1 MDIAS
6 EIRAEAA
13 RQHLSQ
19 RKLAELMGA
28 PRTTVNKK
36 IIGERKITGVD
47 LESFSRALN
56 IPAWELV
63 RRAEEAAEKKASR
76 AMSAHITVHNT
87 PGQIRD
93 FRKIGKPLVTDQR
106 LKGATA

>member
-1 MDIAS
+1 MMVLNRTTIEKGGHVDIAS

-47 LESFSRALN
+47 LESFSQALN
-56 IPAWELV
+56 VPAWELV
-63 RRAEEAAEKKASR
+63 RRAEEAAEKKAS
-76 AMSAHITVHNT
+76 
-87 PGQIRD
+87 
-93 FRKIGKPLVTDQR
+93 
-106 LKGATA
+106 

>member
-28 PRTTVNKK
+28 PCTTVNKK
-36 IIGERKITGVD
+36 IIGERKITGDD
-47 LESFSRALN
+47 LEGFSQALN
-56 IPAWELV
+56 VPAWELV
-63 RRAEEAAEKKASR
+63 RRAEEAAEKKA
-76 AMSAHITVHNT
+76 
-87 PGQIRD
+87 
-93 FRKIGKPLVTDQR
+93 F
-106 LKGATA
+106 

>member
-19 RKLAELMGA
+19 RKLAERMGA
-28 PRTTVNKK
+28 PHTTVNKK

-56 IPAWELV
+56 VPAWELV
-63 RRAEEAAEKKASR
+63 RRAETALAASNKNMGGENK
-76 AMSAHITVHNT
+76 
-87 PGQIRD
+87 
-93 FRKIGKPLVTDQR
+93 
-106 LKGATA
+106 